1 MNCRKRRRND
11 SEYCFDPNFVTLHS
25 VFYQY
30 IIVPSYNGEAFNMHM
45 KIKKMAI
52 LFSVLAVSLP
62 TCAIASNDADTPMK
76 TPAGVVVT
84 APKAWVLE
92 NTKNTAI
99 LRAPEGDFTIAV
111 VDVATAADVRAASI
125 AAWTIYRPNINRK
138 IQQITPRP
146 AKDGW
151 DERQVIDYETSPN
164 EKIVVQAVAYR
175 KDKSWTVVIF
185 EGSQSTAEKRGAALT
200 LISQSIRPEG
210 YAAESFMGRTAH
222 PLDAERVAALRAFVQ
237 ESMDKLGVPGA
248 SIALIDKGKVVFEG
262 GFGVREL
269 GKPEPVDASTR
280 FMVASN
286 TKGLS
291 TLLLAQMVDKGKVQW
306 NDPVVKIYRSFRLGN
321 EATTQKVLVRNLVCA
336 CTGLPRND
344 LQWLFNTPK
353 GTPATTTFDQLA
365 ATQPTSGF
373 GEVFQYNNL
382 MASAAGYVAGHLAY
396 PQMELGAAYDTA
408 MQTHIFKPLG
418 MRDTT
423 FSMKAAL
430 AGNFAQPYGDGLD
443 GKPML
448 ADMSFNHTITP
459 YRPAGAAWS
468 SARDMIKYVQLELA
482 QGTLPNGRRIVSAK
496 NLLARRA
503 HGVPTGEASWYG
515 MGLMDDKSWGVSV
528 IHHGGSLIGYKSD
541 IMLIPDA
548 NIGAVILTN
557 SDTGRAMLRP
567 FMRRLLELLYD
578 GKPEA
583 VADIDAAA
591 KLRSLEMA
599 KFMERLVIP
608 PDSAVTAA
616 LAKSYSNPAL
626 GRLDIRMAGKDV
638 VFALTSGSSRV
649 ASRKNDDGTISLIWT
664 DPAIREM
671 DFVVGQK
678 DGKPTLTTR
687 DAQHEYVF
695 TAN

>member
-1 MNCRKRRRND
+1 MHIKTKKVAMNANIK
-11 SEYCFDPNFVTLHS
+11 F
-25 VFYQY
+25 
-30 IIVPSYNGEAFNMHM
+30 II
-45 KIKKMAI
+45 
-52 LFSVLAVSLP
+52 FSLLVMLSP
-62 TCAIASNDADTPMK
+62 TGAIASNEVDTPLK
-76 TPAGVVVT
+76 TSAGIVLT
-84 APKAWVLE
+84 APKAWVSE
-92 NTKNTAI
+92 NADRATI
-99 LRAPEGDFTIAV
+99 LHAPEGDFNVAV
-111 VDVATAADVRAASI
+111 VDIDAAADGRAASI
-125 AAWTIYRPNINRK
+125 AAWTIYRSNTKRT
-138 IQQITPRP
+138 IQQITPLT

-164 EKIVVQAVAYR
+164 EKIFVQAIAYR
-175 KDKSWTVVIF
+175 KDRSWTVVIF
-185 EGSQSTAEKRGAALT
+185 EGSQSTAERRGAALT

-210 YAAESFMGRTAH
+210 YAAESFVGRTAH
-222 PLDAERVAALRAFVQ
+222 PLDVERIAALRAFVQ

-269 GKPEPVDASTR
+269 GKPEPVDARTR
-280 FMVASN
+280 FMIASN

-291 TLLLAQMVDKGKVQW
+291 TLLLALMVDKGKIQW
-306 NDPVVKIYRSFRLGN
+306 NDPVIKVYPSFRLGN

-336 CTGLPRND
+336 CTGLPRKD

-365 ATQPTSGF
+365 ATEPTSGF
-373 GEVFQYNNL
+373 GEVYQYNNL

-396 PQMELGAAYDTA
+396 PKMELGEAYDSA
-408 MQTHIFKPLG
+408 MQTHIFHPLG
-418 MRDTT
+418 MHDTT

-448 ADMSFNHTITP
+448 ADMSFNYTITP

-482 QGTLPNGRRIVSAK
+482 QGMMPNGKRLVSAE

-503 HGVPTGEASWYG
+503 HGVPTGESSWYG

-548 NIGAVILTN
+548 SVGAVILTN

-567 FMRRLLELLYD
+567 FMRRLLELLYN

-591 KLRSLEMA
+591 KLRSLGMA
-599 KFMERLVIP
+599 KFKEQLAIP
-608 PDSAVTAA
+608 PDPFVTAA
-616 LAKSYSNPAL
+616 LARSYSNPDL
-626 GRLDIRMAGKDV
+626 GRLDIHMVGKDI

-649 ASRKNDDGTISLIWT
+649 ASRKNDDGTISFIWI

-671 DFVVGQK
+671 DFVVGKK
-678 DGKPTLTTR
+678 DGKATLTTR